1 MYITRRERFS
11 AAHKLENKNLSDSE
25 NKNLFTKC
33 NKLHGHNYQLFVTI
47 SGDIKPHSG
56 FIVDLKDLKKII
68 KEKIIY
74 KLDHNYINDV
84 DFMKNQIS
92 TTENL
97 CIQIW
102 DELKKPIELLGAK
115 LYRIKITETENNY
128 FEYYG

>member
-11 AAHKLENKNLSDSE
+11 SAHKLQNTNLSEEDNE
-25 NKNLFTKC
+25 KVFGKC
-33 NKLHGHNYQLFVTI
+33 NGLHGHNYELFVTI

-68 KEKIIY
+68 QEKIID

-84 DFMKNQIS
+84 DFMQDKIS

-102 DELKKPIELLGAK
+102 NELKEPIELLGAK
-115 LYRIKITETENNY
+115 IYKIKITETENNY
-128 FEYYG
+128 FEYFG

>member
-11 AAHKLENKNLSDSE
+11 SAHKLQNTNLSELDNE
-25 NKNLFTKC
+25 KIFGKC
-33 NKLHGHNYQLFVTI
+33 NGLHGHNYELFVTI

-68 KEKIIY
+68 QEKIID

-84 DFMKNQIS
+84 DFMQDKIS

-102 DELKKPIELLGAK
+102 NELKEPIELLGAK
-115 LYRIKITETENNY
+115 IYKIKITETENNY
-128 FEYYG
+128 FEYFG

>member
-33 NKLHGHNYQLFVTI
+33 NELHGHNYQLFVTI

>member
-11 AAHKLENKNLSDSE
+11 SAHKLKNTNLSEKDNE
-25 NKNLFTKC
+25 KLFGKC
-33 NKLHGHNYQLFVTI
+33 SGLHGHNYELFVTI
-47 SGDIKPHSG
+47 SGDIKPQSG

-68 KEKIIY
+68 QEKITD

-84 DFMKNQIS
+84 DFMQDKIS

-102 DELKKPIELLGAK
+102 NELKEPIELLGAK
-115 LYRIKITETENNY
+115 IYKIKITETENNY
-128 FEYYG
+128 FEYFG